1 MDQQEKQRKDH
12 AEGKRQNPRHIPSE
26 GTMESKPK
34 AHLFA
39 FAVMALF
46 IFVFLGSEYHF
57 DIAYGELAGPDSVV
71 GAQASI
77 LATSAIG
84 LVGYSLVNRTA
95 AAKHRNIL
103 AGILGAASTLL
114 VIATQL
120 TQNASTLLS
129 LGCLLFLILGMLGNA
144 TYFSVALT
152 HFASRSLS
160 RLVGTS
166 YAAGLLA
173 QFLLHSL
180 APNSIVEATIIGASI
195 IVLGFILAARR
206 NVLHVVPVES
216 ALLKE
221 DQRTADE
228 RDALKEAILL
238 LACVSLIACVF
249 STLDNVVT
257 LANAQGTFDLST
269 WPRLLLAISG
279 IAAGFIFDLTK
290 HRYSTV
296 IILCVAMLSLVS
308 ALAIQTNSE
317 VLLGLVIFYL
327 SSGFFVVFFTSSFLR
342 IAMRC
347 ANPSLWAGMG
357 RAANNACAALVAM
370 PSMALISS
378 GDIMLISSIT
388 IALAMATLLV
398 AHALENVRR
407 TARHKAEIEALKLA
421 ELTATA
427 QTQTTKPQEEPE
439 TKAPADKNTPDKHL
453 ATFSERYSLTPRER
467 DVLSAVCSSEETLQ
481 RIADDMGISLRALQK
496 HLTSIYRKSDTQSRA
511 GLCSAALTEPLEH

>member
-1 MDQQEKQRKDH
+1 
-12 AEGKRQNPRHIPSE
+12 
-26 GTMESKPK
+26 
-34 AHLFA
+34 
-39 FAVMALF
+39 MALF
-46 IFVFLGSEYHF
+46 VFVFLGSEYHF

-95 AAKHRNIL
+95 AARHRSIL
-103 AGILGAASTLL
+103 AGVLGTVSALLL
-114 VIATQL
+114 VATQL
-120 TQNASTLLS
+120 TQNANALLS

-144 TYFSVALT
+144 TYFSVAQT
-152 HFASRSLS
+152 HYASNSVS
-160 RLVGTS
+160 RLV
-166 YAAGLLA
+166 AGLLA

-180 APNSIVEATIIGASI
+180 APNSVIEAAIIGASI
-195 IVLGFILAARR
+195 IALGFALAARR
-206 NVLHVVPVES
+206 NVLHVIPVRS
-216 ALLKE
+216 ALPEK
-221 DQRTADE
+221 DQRTANE

-257 LANAQGTFDLST
+257 LANAQGMFDLST
-269 WPRLLLAISG
+269 WPRLLLAVSG

-296 IILCVAMLSLVS
+296 TMLCVAMFSLVS
-308 ALAIQTNSE
+308 ALAIQTGSE

-342 IAMRC
+342 IAMCC

-421 ELTATA
+421 GLTAAQVQTA
-427 QTQTTKPQEEPE
+427 KPQEEPE
-439 TKAPADKNTPDKHL
+439 AKAPADKSTPEKHL
-453 ATFSERYSLTPRER
+453 AAFSEQYSLTPRER

-481 RIADDMGISLRALQK
+481 CIADDMGISLRALQK

>member
-1 MDQQEKQRKDH
+1 
-12 AEGKRQNPRHIPSE
+12 
-26 GTMESKPK
+26 MEPKPK
-34 AHLFA
+34 AHLFT

-46 IFVFLGSEYHF
+46 VFVFLGSEYHF

-95 AAKHRNIL
+95 AARHRSIL
-103 AGILGAASTLL
+103 AGVLGTVSALLL
-114 VIATQL
+114 VTTQL
-120 TQNASTLLS
+120 TQNANALLS

-144 TYFSVALT
+144 TYFSVAQT
-152 HFASRSLS
+152 HYASNSLS

-180 APNSIVEATIIGASI
+180 APNSVIEAAIIA
-195 IVLGFILAARR
+195 LGFALAARR
-206 NVLHVVPVES
+206 SVLHVVPVRSTLSE
-216 ALLKE
+216 K
-221 DQRTADE
+221 DQRTANE

-257 LANAQGTFDLST
+257 LANAQGMFDLST
-269 WPRLLLAISG
+269 WPRLLLAVSG

-296 IILCVAMLSLVS
+296 TILCVAMFSLVS
-308 ALAIQTNSE
+308 ALAIQTGSE

-370 PSMALISS
+370 PSIALISS

-388 IALAMATLLV
+388 IALAMVTLLV

-407 TARHKAEIEALKLA
+407 TARHKAEVEAIKLA
-421 ELTATA
+421 ELTAAQA
-427 QTQTTKPQEEPE
+427 QTAKPQEEPE
-439 TKAPADKNTPDKHL
+439 AKAPADKSAPDKHL
-453 ATFSERYSLTPRER
+453 AAFSERYSLTPRER
-467 DVLSAVCSSEETLQ
+467 DVLSAVCSSEETL
-481 RIADDMGISLRALQK
+481 RCIADDMGISLRALQK

>member
-1 MDQQEKQRKDH
+1 
-12 AEGKRQNPRHIPSE
+12 
-26 GTMESKPK
+26 MESKPK

-39 FAVMALF
+39 FAAMALF

-84 LVGYSLVNRTA
+84 LVGYSLVNRMA
-95 AAKHRNIL
+95 VAKHRSIL
-103 AGILGAASTLL
+103 AGVLGTISALL
-114 VIATQL
+114 LIATQL
-120 TQNASTLLS
+120 TQSASALLS

-144 TYFSVALT
+144 TYFSVAQT
-152 HFASRSLS
+152 HYASSYLS
-160 RLVGTS
+160 RLVGAS

-180 APNSIVEATIIGASI
+180 APNSIVEAAIIGASI
-195 IVLGFILAARR
+195 IVLGFVLAARR
-206 NVLHVVPVES
+206 NVLHVAPVES

-221 DQRTADE
+221 DQRTTDE

-257 LANAQGTFDLST
+257 LANAQGTFDLSA
-269 WPRLLLAISG
+269 WPRLLLAVSG
-279 IAAGFIFDLTK
+279 IATGFIFDLTR

-296 IILCVAMLSLVS
+296 TMLCVAMLSLVS
-308 ALAIQTNSE
+308 ALAIQTGSE
-317 VLLGLVIFYL
+317 VLLGLIIFYL

-357 RAANNACAALVAM
+357 RAANNACAALVAI
-370 PSMALISS
+370 PSMTLISS
-378 GDIMLISSIT
+378 GDILLISSIT

-398 AHALENVRR
+398 AHALENMRR
-407 TARHKAEIEALKLA
+407 TARYKAENKALKLA

-453 ATFSERYSLTPRER
+453 AAFSERYSLTPRER

-481 RIADDMGISLRALQK
+481 CIADDMGISLRALQK

-511 GLCSAALTEPLEH
+511 GLCSAALTEPLKD

>member
-1 MDQQEKQRKDH
+1 
-12 AEGKRQNPRHIPSE
+12 
-26 GTMESKPK
+26 MESKPK

-39 FAVMALF
+39 FAAMALF

-95 AAKHRNIL
+95 AARHRSIL
-103 AGILGAASTLL
+103 AGVLGTVSALLL
-114 VIATQL
+114 VATQL
-120 TQNASTLLS
+120 TQNANALLS

-144 TYFSVALT
+144 TYFSVAQT
-152 HFASRSLS
+152 HYASNSLS

-180 APNSIVEATIIGASI
+180 APNSVIEAAIIGASI
-195 IVLGFILAARR
+195 IALGFALAARR
-206 NVLHVVPVES
+206 NVLHVVPVRSTLPE
-216 ALLKE
+216 K
-221 DQRTADE
+221 DQRTANE

-257 LANAQGTFDLST
+257 LANAQGMFDLST
-269 WPRLLLAISG
+269 WPRLLLAVSG

-296 IILCVAMLSLVS
+296 TILCVAMFSLVS
-308 ALAIQTNSE
+308 ALAIQTGSE
-317 VLLGLVIFYL
+317 VLLGLVIFCL

-378 GDIMLISSIT
+378 IT
-388 IALAMATLLV
+388 ITLAMVTLLV

-407 TARHKAEIEALKLA
+407 TARHKAEIEAIKLA
-421 ELTATA
+421 ELTAAQMQTA
-427 QTQTTKPQEEPE
+427 KPQEEPGA
-439 TKAPADKNTPDKHL
+439 KAPADKSTPDEHL
-453 ATFSERYSLTPRER
+453 AAFSEQYSLTPRER

-481 RIADDMGISLRALQK
+481 CIADDMGISLRALQK

>member
-1 MDQQEKQRKDH
+1 
-12 AEGKRQNPRHIPSE
+12 
-26 GTMESKPK
+26 MEPKPK
-34 AHLFA
+34 AHLFT

-46 IFVFLGSEYHF
+46 VFVFLGSEYHF

-95 AAKHRNIL
+95 AARHRSIL
-103 AGILGAASTLL
+103 AG
-114 VIATQL
+114 
-120 TQNASTLLS
+120 
-129 LGCLLFLILGMLGNA
+129 
-144 TYFSVALT
+144 
-152 HFASRSLS
+152 
-160 RLVGTS
+160 
-166 YAAGLLA
+166 
-173 QFLLHSL
+173 
-180 APNSIVEATIIGASI
+180 
-195 IVLGFILAARR
+195 VLG
-206 NVLHVVPVES
+206 
-216 ALLKE
+216 
-221 DQRTADE
+221 T
-228 RDALKEAILL
+228 
-238 LACVSLIACVF
+238 
-249 STLDNVVT
+249 
-257 LANAQGTFDLST
+257 
-269 WPRLLLAISG
+269 
-279 IAAGFIFDLTK
+279 
-290 HRYSTV
+290 
-296 IILCVAMLSLVS
+296 VS
-308 ALAIQTNSE
+308 ALAIQTGSE

-388 IALAMATLLV
+388 ITLAMVTLLV

-407 TARHKAEIEALKLA
+407 TARHKAEIEAIKLA
-421 ELTATA
+421 ELTAAQMQTA
-427 QTQTTKPQEEPE
+427 KPQEEPE
-439 TKAPADKNTPDKHL
+439 AKAPADKSAPDKHL
-453 ATFSERYSLTPRER
+453 AAFSERYSLTPRER

-481 RIADDMGISLRALQK
+481 CIADDMGISLRALQK

>member
-1 MDQQEKQRKDH
+1 
-12 AEGKRQNPRHIPSE
+12 
-26 GTMESKPK
+26 
-34 AHLFA
+34 
-39 FAVMALF
+39 MALF
-46 IFVFLGSEYHF
+46 VFVFLGSEYHF

-95 AAKHRNIL
+95 AARHRSIL
-103 AGILGAASTLL
+103 AGVLGTVSALLL
-114 VIATQL
+114 VATQL
-120 TQNASTLLS
+120 TQNANALLS

-144 TYFSVALT
+144 TYFSVAQT
-152 HFASRSLS
+152 HYASNSLS

-180 APNSIVEATIIGASI
+180 APNSVIEAAIIGASI
-195 IVLGFILAARR
+195 IALAARR
-206 NVLHVVPVES
+206 NVLHVVPVRSTLPE
-216 ALLKE
+216 K
-221 DQRTADE
+221 DQRTANE

-257 LANAQGTFDLST
+257 LANAQGMFDLST
-269 WPRLLLAISG
+269 WPRLLLAVSG

-296 IILCVAMLSLVS
+296 TILCVAMFSLVS
-308 ALAIQTNSE
+308 ALAIQTGSE

-370 PSMALISS
+370 SSMALISS

-388 IALAMATLLV
+388 IALAMITLLV

-407 TARHKAEIEALKLA
+407 TAQHKAEIEAIKLA
-421 ELTATA
+421 ELTAAQMQTA
-427 QTQTTKPQEEPE
+427 KPQEEPE
-439 TKAPADKNTPDKHL
+439 AKAPADKSAPDKHL
-453 ATFSERYSLTPRER
+453 AAFSERYSLTPRER

-481 RIADDMGISLRALQK
+481 CIADDMGISLRALQK

>member
-1 MDQQEKQRKDH
+1 M
-12 AEGKRQNPRHIPSE
+12 
-26 GTMESKPK
+26 
-34 AHLFA
+34 
-39 FAVMALF
+39 
-46 IFVFLGSEYHF
+46 
-57 DIAYGELAGPDSVV
+57 
-71 GAQASI
+71 
-77 LATSAIG
+77 
-84 LVGYSLVNRTA
+84 
-95 AAKHRNIL
+95 
-103 AGILGAASTLL
+103 
-114 VIATQL
+114 
-120 TQNASTLLS
+120 
-129 LGCLLFLILGMLGNA
+129 
-144 TYFSVALT
+144 
-152 HFASRSLS
+152 
-160 RLVGTS
+160 
-166 YAAGLLA
+166 
-173 QFLLHSL
+173 
-180 APNSIVEATIIGASI
+180 
-195 IVLGFILAARR
+195 LGFILAARR
-206 NVLHVVPVES
+206 NVLHVVPAES

-221 DQRTADE
+221 DQRTANE

-269 WPRLLLAISG
+269 WPCLLLAISG

-308 ALAIQTNSE
+308 ALAIQTSSE

-421 ELTATA
+421 ELVAAQA
-427 QTQTTKPQEEPE
+427 QTAKPQEEPKA
-439 TKAPADKNTPDKHL
+439 KAPADKSAPDAHL
-453 ATFSERYSLTPRER
+453 AAFSERYSLTPRER
-467 DVLSAVCSSEETLQ
+467 GVLSAVCSSEETLQ

>member
-95 AAKHRNIL
+95 AAKHRSIL

-180 APNSIVEATIIGASI
+180 APNSIVEVAIIGVSAI
-195 IVLGFILAARR
+195 ALGFLLAARR
-206 NVLHVVPVES
+206 NVLHVIPVEGT
-216 ALLKE
+216 LPEE

-228 RDALKEAILL
+228 RAALKEAILL
-238 LACVSLIACVF
+238 LV
-249 STLDNVVT
+249 
-257 LANAQGTFDLST
+257 
-269 WPRLLLAISG
+269 
-279 IAAGFIFDLTK
+279 
-290 HRYSTV
+290 
-296 IILCVAMLSLVS
+296 
-308 ALAIQTNSE
+308 
-317 VLLGLVIFYL
+317 
-327 SSGFFVVFFTSSFLR
+327 LR
-342 IAMRC
+342 ITDCLRFSAH
-347 ANPSLWAGMG
+347 S
-357 RAANNACAALVAM
+357 
-370 PSMALISS
+370 
-378 GDIMLISSIT
+378 IMVT
-388 IALAMATLLV
+388 
-398 AHALENVRR
+398 
-407 TARHKAEIEALKLA
+407 
-421 ELTATA
+421 
-427 QTQTTKPQEEPE
+427 
-439 TKAPADKNTPDKHL
+439 
-453 ATFSERYSLTPRER
+453 
-467 DVLSAVCSSEETLQ
+467 
-481 RIADDMGISLRALQK
+481 
-496 HLTSIYRKSDTQSRA
+496 
-511 GLCSAALTEPLEH
+511 

>member
-1 MDQQEKQRKDH
+1 
-12 AEGKRQNPRHIPSE
+12 
-26 GTMESKPK
+26 MEPKPK
-34 AHLFA
+34 AHLFT

-95 AAKHRNIL
+95 AARHRSIL
-103 AGILGAASTLL
+103 AGVLGTVSALLL
-114 VIATQL
+114 VATQL
-120 TQNASTLLS
+120 TQNAN
-129 LGCLLFLILGMLGNA
+129 GCLLFLILGMLGNA
-144 TYFSVALT
+144 TYFSVAQT
-152 HFASRSLS
+152 HYASNSLS

-180 APNSIVEATIIGASI
+180 APNSVIEAAIIGASI
-195 IVLGFILAARR
+195 IALGFALAARR
-206 NVLHVVPVES
+206 NVLHVVPVRS
-216 ALLKE
+216 ALPEK
-221 DQRTADE
+221 DQRTANE

-257 LANAQGTFDLST
+257 LANAQGMFDLST
-269 WPRLLLAISG
+269 WPRLLLAVSG
-279 IAAGFIFDLTK
+279 IAAGFIFDLTE

-296 IILCVAMLSLVS
+296 TILCVAMFSLVS
-308 ALAIQTNSE
+308 ALAIQTGSE

-342 IAMRC
+342 IAMRR

-370 PSMALISS
+370 PSMALILS

-388 IALAMATLLV
+388 IALAMVTLLV

-407 TARHKAEIEALKLA
+407 TTRHKAEIEAIKLA
-421 ELTATA
+421 ELTAAQMQTA
-427 QTQTTKPQEEPE
+427 KP
-439 TKAPADKNTPDKHL
+439 
-453 ATFSERYSLTPRER
+453 
-467 DVLSAVCSSEETLQ
+467 
-481 RIADDMGISLRALQK
+481 
-496 HLTSIYRKSDTQSRA
+496 
-511 GLCSAALTEPLEH
+511 

>member
-1 MDQQEKQRKDH
+1 
-12 AEGKRQNPRHIPSE
+12 
-26 GTMESKPK
+26 MEPKPK
-34 AHLFA
+34 AHLFT

-46 IFVFLGSEYHF
+46 VFVFLDSEYHF

-95 AAKHRNIL
+95 AARHRSIL
-103 AGILGAASTLL
+103 AGVLGTVSALLL
-114 VIATQL
+114 VATQL
-120 TQNASTLLS
+120 TQNANALLS

-144 TYFSVALT
+144 TYFSVAQT
-152 HFASRSLS
+152 HYASNSLS

-180 APNSIVEATIIGASI
+180 APNSVIEAAIIGASI
-195 IVLGFILAARR
+195 IALGFALAARR
-206 NVLHVVPVES
+206 NVLHVVPVRS
-216 ALLKE
+216 ALPEK
-221 DQRTADE
+221 DQRTANE

-257 LANAQGTFDLST
+257 LANAQGMFDLST
-269 WPRLLLAISG
+269 WPRLLLAVSG

-296 IILCVAMLSLVS
+296 TILCVAMFSLVS
-308 ALAIQTNSE
+308 ALAIQTGSE
-317 VLLGLVIFYL
+317 ALLGLVIFYL

-388 IALAMATLLV
+388 IALAMVTLLV

-407 TARHKAEIEALKLA
+407 TARHKAEIEAIKLA
-421 ELTATA
+421 ELTAAQMQTA
-427 QTQTTKPQEEPE
+427 KPQEEPE
-439 TKAPADKNTPDKHL
+439 AKAPADKSTPEKHL
-453 ATFSERYSLTPRER
+453 AAFSEQYSLTPRER

-481 RIADDMGISLRALQK
+481 CIADDMGISLRALQK

>member
-1 MDQQEKQRKDH
+1 
-12 AEGKRQNPRHIPSE
+12 
-26 GTMESKPK
+26 MEPKPK
-34 AHLFA
+34 AHLFT

-46 IFVFLGSEYHF
+46 VFVFLGSEYHF
-57 DIAYGELAGPDSVV
+57 DIAYGGPDSVV

-95 AAKHRNIL
+95 AARHRSIL
-103 AGILGAASTLL
+103 AGVLGTVSALLL
-114 VIATQL
+114 VATQL
-120 TQNASTLLS
+120 TQNANALLS

-144 TYFSVALT
+144 TYFSVAQT
-152 HFASRSLS
+152 HYASNSLS

-180 APNSIVEATIIGASI
+180 APNSVIEAAIIGASI
-195 IVLGFILAARR
+195 IALGFALAARR
-206 NVLHVVPVES
+206 NVLHVVPVRSTLPE
-216 ALLKE
+216 K
-221 DQRTADE
+221 DQRTANE

-257 LANAQGTFDLST
+257 LANAQGMFDLST
-269 WPRLLLAISG
+269 WPRLLLAVSG

-296 IILCVAMLSLVS
+296 TILCVAMFSLVS
-308 ALAIQTNSE
+308 ALAIQTGSE

-347 ANPSLWAGMG
+347 ANPSPLGGHGTRRQQRLRRTCSHAFHGLDLVG
-357 RAANNACAALVAM
+357 RHHAYLVDNHCASHGYPPCCPRARKRASHRAA
-370 PSMALISS
+370 
-378 GDIMLISSIT
+378 
-388 IALAMATLLV
+388 
-398 AHALENVRR
+398 
-407 TARHKAEIEALKLA
+407 
-421 ELTATA
+421 
-427 QTQTTKPQEEPE
+427 
-439 TKAPADKNTPDKHL
+439 
-453 ATFSERYSLTPRER
+453 
-467 DVLSAVCSSEETLQ
+467 
-481 RIADDMGISLRALQK
+481 
-496 HLTSIYRKSDTQSRA
+496 
-511 GLCSAALTEPLEH
+511 

>member
-39 FAVMALF
+39 FAVMTLF

-77 LATSAIG
+77 LAASAIG

-95 AAKHRNIL
+95 ATKRRSIL
-103 AGILGAASTLL
+103 AGMLGTASTLL

-180 APNSIVEATIIGASI
+180 APNSIVEAAIIGVSAI
-195 IVLGFILAARR
+195 ALGFVLAARR
-206 NVLHVVPVES
+206 NVLHVIPVEGT
-216 ALLKE
+216 LPEE

-228 RDALKEAILL
+228 RAALKEAILL
-238 LACVSLIACVF
+238 LVCVSLIACVF

-269 WPRLLLAISG
+269 WPRLLLAASA
-279 IAAGFIFDLTK
+279 IAAGFAFDLTN
-290 HRYSTV
+290 HRYST
-296 IILCVAMLSLVS
+296 ITMLCVAMLSLVS
-308 ALAIQTNSE
+308 GLAIRTDSE

-357 RAANNACAALVAM
+357 RAANNVCASLVAI
-370 PSMALISS
+370 PSMSLISS

-421 ELTATA
+421 ELTAA
-427 QTQTTKPQEEPE
+427 QATNPKPE
-439 TKAPADKNTPDKHL
+439 TAAETEAPIEESAPDSHL
-453 ATFSERYSLTPRER
+453 AAFSERYSLTPRER

-481 RIADDMGISLRALQK
+481 CIADDMGISLRALQK

-511 GLCSAALTEPLEH
+511 GLCSAALTESLER

>member
-1 MDQQEKQRKDH
+1 
-12 AEGKRQNPRHIPSE
+12 
-26 GTMESKPK
+26 MEPKPK
-34 AHLFA
+34 AHLFT

-46 IFVFLGSEYHF
+46 VFVFLGSEYHF

-95 AAKHRNIL
+95 AARHRSIL
-103 AGILGAASTLL
+103 AGVLGTVSALLL
-114 VIATQL
+114 VATQL
-120 TQNASTLLS
+120 TQNANALLS
-129 LGCLLFLILGMLGNA
+129 LGCLLFLILGNA
-144 TYFSVALT
+144 TYFSVAQT
-152 HFASRSLS
+152 HYASNSLS

-166 YAAGLLA
+166 YAAGLFA

-180 APNSIVEATIIGASI
+180 APNSVIEAAIIGASI
-195 IVLGFILAARR
+195 IALGFALAARR
-206 NVLHVVPVES
+206 NVLHVVHVRSTLPE
-216 ALLKE
+216 K
-221 DQRTADE
+221 DQRTANE

-238 LACVSLIACVF
+238 LACVCLIACVF

-257 LANAQGTFDLST
+257 LANAQGMFDLST
-269 WPRLLLAISG
+269 WPRLLLAVSG

-296 IILCVAMLSLVS
+296 TILCVAMFSLVS
-308 ALAIQTNSE
+308 ALAIQTGSE

-388 IALAMATLLV
+388 IALAMVTLLV

-407 TARHKAEIEALKLA
+407 TARHKAEIEAIKLA
-421 ELTATA
+421 KLTAAQMQTA
-427 QTQTTKPQEEPE
+427 KPQEEPE
-439 TKAPADKNTPDKHL
+439 AKAPADKSAPDKHL
-453 ATFSERYSLTPRER
+453 AAFSERYSLTPRER

-481 RIADDMGISLRALQK
+481 CIADDMGISLRALQK

>member
-1 MDQQEKQRKDH
+1 
-12 AEGKRQNPRHIPSE
+12 
-26 GTMESKPK
+26 MEPKPK

-39 FAVMALF
+39 FVVMALF
-46 IFVFLGSEYHF
+46 IFVFLSSEYHF

-95 AAKHRNIL
+95 AAKHRSIL
-103 AGILGAASTLL
+103 AGVLGTVSALLL
-114 VIATQL
+114 VATQL
-120 TQNASTLLS
+120 TQNANALLS

-144 TYFSVALT
+144 TYFSVAQT
-152 HFASRSLS
+152 HYASNSLS
-160 RLVGTS
+160 RLVGAS

-180 APNSIVEATIIGASI
+180 APNSVVEAAIIGASI
-195 IVLGFILAARR
+195 IALGFVLAARR
-206 NVLHVVPVES
+206 NVLHVVPVRS
-216 ALLKE
+216 ALPEK

-257 LANAQGTFDLST
+257 LANAQGMFDLST

-296 IILCVAMLSLVS
+296 IILCAAMLSLVS
-308 ALAIQTNSE
+308 ALAIQTSSE

-378 GDIMLISSIT
+378 GDIILISSIG
-388 IALAMATLLV
+388 IALAMVTLLV
-398 AHALENVRR
+398 AQALENMRR

-421 ELTATA
+421 GLTAA
-427 QTQTTKPQEEPE
+427 QTKTAKPQEEPE
-439 TKAPADKNTPDKHL
+439 AKTPADKSAPDKHL
-453 ATFSERYSLTPRER
+453 AVFSERYSLTPRER

-481 RIADDMGISLRALQK
+481 CIADDMGISLRALQK

-511 GLCSAALTEPLEH
+511 GLCSAALTEPLER

>member
-1 MDQQEKQRKDH
+1 
-12 AEGKRQNPRHIPSE
+12 
-26 GTMESKPK
+26 MEPKPK
-34 AHLFA
+34 AHLFT

-95 AAKHRNIL
+95 AARHRSIL
-103 AGILGAASTLL
+103 AGVLGTVSALLL
-114 VIATQL
+114 VATQL
-120 TQNASTLLS
+120 TQNANALLS
-129 LGCLLFLILGMLGNA
+129 LGCLWFLILGMLGNA
-144 TYFSVALT
+144 TYFSVAQT
-152 HFASRSLS
+152 HYASNSLS

-180 APNSIVEATIIGASI
+180 APNSVIEAAIIGASI
-195 IVLGFILAARR
+195 IALGFALAARR
-206 NVLHVVPVES
+206 NVLHVVPVRS
-216 ALLKE
+216 ALPEK
-221 DQRTADE
+221 DQRTANE

-257 LANAQGTFDLST
+257 LANAQGMFDLST
-269 WPRLLLAISG
+269 WPRLLLAVSG

-296 IILCVAMLSLVS
+296 TILCVAMFSLVS
-308 ALAIQTNSE
+308 ALAIQTGSE
-317 VLLGLVIFYL
+317 VLLGLIIFYL

-388 IALAMATLLV
+388 IALTLLV

-407 TARHKAEIEALKLA
+407 TARHKAEIEAIKLA
-421 ELTATA
+421 ELTAAQA
-427 QTQTTKPQEEPE
+427 QTAKPQEEPE
-439 TKAPADKNTPDKHL
+439 AKAPADKSAPEKHL
-453 ATFSERYSLTPRER
+453 AAFSERYSLTPRER

-481 RIADDMGISLRALQK
+481 CIADDMGISLRALQK

-511 GLCSAALTEPLEH
+511 GLCSAALTESLEH

>member
-77 LATSAIG
+77 LAASAIG

-95 AAKHRNIL
+95 AAKHRSIL
-103 AGILGAASTLL
+103 AGMLGAASTLL

-180 APNSIVEATIIGASI
+180 APNSIVEAAIIGVSAI
-195 IVLGFILAARR
+195 ALGFVLAARR
-206 NVLHVVPVES
+206 NVLHVIPVEGTPPE
-216 ALLKE
+216 E

-228 RDALKEAILL
+228 RAALKEAILL
-238 LACVSLIACVF
+238 LVCVSLIACVF

-269 WPRLLLAISG
+269 WPRLLLAASA
-279 IAAGFIFDLTK
+279 IAAGFAFDLTN
-290 HRYSTV
+290 HRYST
-296 IILCVAMLSLVS
+296 ITMLCVAMLSLVS
-308 ALAIQTNSE
+308 GLAIRTDSE

-327 SSGFFVVFFTSSFLR
+327 SSGFFVVFFIVFTY
-342 IAMRC
+342 C
-347 ANPSLWAGMG
+347 
-357 RAANNACAALVAM
+357 
-370 PSMALISS
+370 
-378 GDIMLISSIT
+378 
-388 IALAMATLLV
+388 
-398 AHALENVRR
+398 HALRQSVALGRHG
-407 TARHKAEIEALKLA
+407 ARC
-421 ELTATA
+421 
-427 QTQTTKPQEEPE
+427 Q
-439 TKAPADKNTPDKHL
+439 
-453 ATFSERYSLTPRER
+453 
-467 DVLSAVCSSEETLQ
+467 
-481 RIADDMGISLRALQK
+481 
-496 HLTSIYRKSDTQSRA
+496 
-511 GLCSAALTEPLEH
+511 

>member
-1 MDQQEKQRKDH
+1 
-12 AEGKRQNPRHIPSE
+12 
-26 GTMESKPK
+26 MEPKPK
-34 AHLFA
+34 AHLFT

-46 IFVFLGSEYHF
+46 VFVFLGSEYHF

-77 LATSAIG
+77 LVTSAIG

-95 AAKHRNIL
+95 AARHRSIL
-103 AGILGAASTLL
+103 AGVLGTVSALLL
-114 VIATQL
+114 VATQL
-120 TQNASTLLS
+120 TQNANALLS

-144 TYFSVALT
+144 TYFSVAQT
-152 HFASRSLS
+152 HYASNFLS
-160 RLVGTS
+160 RLVGAS

-180 APNSIVEATIIGASI
+180 APNSVIEAAIIGASI
-195 IVLGFILAARR
+195 IALGFALAARR
-206 NVLHVVPVES
+206 NVLHVIPVRS
-216 ALLKE
+216 ALPEK
-221 DQRTADE
+221 DQRTANE

-257 LANAQGTFDLST
+257 LANAQGMFDLST
-269 WPRLLLAISG
+269 WPRLLLAVSG

-296 IILCVAMLSLVS
+296 TILCVAMFSLVS
-308 ALAIQTNSE
+308 ALAIQTSSE

-370 PSMALISS
+370 PSIALISS

-388 IALAMATLLV
+388 IALAMVTFLV

-421 ELTATA
+421 ELTAAQMQTA
-427 QTQTTKPQEEPE
+427 KPQEEPE
-439 TKAPADKNTPDKHL
+439 AKAPTDKSTPDKHL
-453 ATFSERYSLTPRER
+453 AAFSERYSLTPRER
-467 DVLSAVCSSEETLQ
+467 DVLSSVCSSEETLQ
-481 RIADDMGISLRALQK
+481 CIADDMGISLRALQK

>member
-1 MDQQEKQRKDH
+1 
-12 AEGKRQNPRHIPSE
+12 
-26 GTMESKPK
+26 MEPKPK
-34 AHLFA
+34 AHLFT

-46 IFVFLGSEYHF
+46 VFVFLGSEYHF

-77 LATSAIG
+77 LAASAIG

-95 AAKHRNIL
+95 AARHRSIL
-103 AGILGAASTLL
+103 AGVLGTVSALLL
-114 VIATQL
+114 VATQL
-120 TQNASTLLS
+120 TQNANALLS

-144 TYFSVALT
+144 TYFSVAQT
-152 HFASRSLS
+152 HYASNSLS

-180 APNSIVEATIIGASI
+180 APNSVIEAAIIGASI
-195 IVLGFILAARR
+195 IALGFVLAARR
-206 NVLHVVPVES
+206 NVLHVVPVRS
-216 ALLKE
+216 ALPEK
-221 DQRTADE
+221 DQRTANE

-257 LANAQGTFDLST
+257 LANAQGMFVST
-269 WPRLLLAISG
+269 WPRLLLAVSG

-296 IILCVAMLSLVS
+296 TILCVAMFSLVS
-308 ALAIQTNSE
+308 ALAIQTGSE

-370 PSMALISS
+370 PSIALISS

-388 IALAMATLLV
+388 IALAMVTLLV

-407 TARHKAEIEALKLA
+407 TARHKAEIEAIKLA
-421 ELTATA
+421 ELTAAQA
-427 QTQTTKPQEEPE
+427 QTAKPQEEPE
-439 TKAPADKNTPDKHL
+439 AKAP
-453 ATFSERYSLTPRER
+453 
-467 DVLSAVCSSEETLQ
+467 
-481 RIADDMGISLRALQK
+481 ADDMGISLRALQK

-511 GLCSAALTEPLEH
+511 GLCSAALTESLEH

>member
-1 MDQQEKQRKDH
+1 
-12 AEGKRQNPRHIPSE
+12 
-26 GTMESKPK
+26 MEPKPK
-34 AHLFA
+34 AHLFT

-46 IFVFLGSEYHF
+46 VFVFLGSEYHF

-95 AAKHRNIL
+95 AARHRSIL
-103 AGILGAASTLL
+103 AGVLGTVSALLL
-114 VIATQL
+114 VATQL
-120 TQNASTLLS
+120 TQNANALLS

-144 TYFSVALT
+144 TYFSVVQT
-152 HFASRSLS
+152 HYASNSLS

-180 APNSIVEATIIGASI
+180 APNSVIEAAIIGASI
-195 IVLGFILAARR
+195 IALGFALAARR
-206 NVLHVVPVES
+206 NVLHVVPVRS
-216 ALLKE
+216 ALPEK
-221 DQRTADE
+221 DQRTANE

-257 LANAQGTFDLST
+257 LANAQGMFDLST
-269 WPRLLLAISG
+269 WPRLLLAVSG

-296 IILCVAMLSLVS
+296 TILCVAMFSLVS
-308 ALAIQTNSE
+308 ALAIQTGSE

-378 GDIMLISSIT
+378 IT

-421 ELTATA
+421 ELTAAQA
-427 QTQTTKPQEEPE
+427 QTAKPQEEPE
-439 TKAPADKNTPDKHL
+439 AKAPADRSAPEKHL
-453 ATFSERYSLTPRER
+453 AAFSEQYSLTPRER

-481 RIADDMGISLRALQK
+481 CIADDMGISLRALQK